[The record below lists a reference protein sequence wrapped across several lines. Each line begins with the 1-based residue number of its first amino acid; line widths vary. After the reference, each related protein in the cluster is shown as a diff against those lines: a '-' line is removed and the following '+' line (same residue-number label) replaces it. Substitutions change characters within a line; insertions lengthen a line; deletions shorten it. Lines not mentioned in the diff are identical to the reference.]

1 MKKMMS
7 LALLSQNDYLGM
19 DLEKRQINLRAIV
32 AVGIMLAVLIID
44 QVIKVAVKT
53 NMHLYESIN
62 VTDWFQIYFIENRGM
77 AFGMDFIGTT
87 FLSIF
92 RIVAIIVFCVL
103 LVKIIRRRLPIGL
116 IACVSL
122 VVAGAMGNIIDNF
135 CYGMI
140 FSESTPFQVSTLVG
154 WGEGYGQ
161 MMSGRVVDM
170 FYFPLFTWPEWMPIV
185 GGEVFFG
192 AVFNFADAAIS
203 CGAVS
208 ILIFYNKYIID
219 KPQSKSKTSSQPE
232 TPAE

>member
-1 MKKMMS
+1 MENKKCHCS
-7 LALLSQNDYLGM
+7 C
-19 DLEKRQINLRAIV
+19 RAFV
-32 AVGIMLAVLIID
+32 AVGIMLAVFVID
-44 QVIKVAVKT
+44 QIIKVAVKT
-53 NMHLYESIN
+53 NMHLYESIE

-92 RIVAIIVFCVL
+92 RIIAIIIFCVL
-103 LVKIIRRRLPIGL
+103 LVRIIRRRLPIGL

-140 FSESTPFQVSTLVG
+140 FSESTPFQISSLVG

-170 FYFPLFTWPEWMPIV
+170 FYFPLFTWPEWMPLV

-203 CGAVS
+203 CGAVA

-219 KPQSKSKTSSQPE
+219 KKEDTNATSDPSSPTNE
-232 TPAE
+232 

>member
-1 MKKMMS
+1 
-7 LALLSQNDYLGM
+7 
-19 DLEKRQINLRAIV
+19 
-32 AVGIMLAVLIID
+32 
-44 QVIKVAVKT
+44 
-53 NMHLYESIN
+53 
-62 VTDWFQIYFIENRGM
+62 
-77 AFGMDFIGTT
+77 
-87 FLSIF
+87 
-92 RIVAIIVFCVL
+92 
-103 LVKIIRRRLPIGL
+103 
-116 IACVSL
+116 
-122 VVAGAMGNIIDNF
+122 
-135 CYGMI
+135 
-140 FSESTPFQVSTLVG
+140 
-154 WGEGYGQ
+154 

>member
-1 MKKMMS
+1 MENKKCHC
-7 LALLSQNDYLGM
+7 NC
-19 DLEKRQINLRAIV
+19 RAFV
-32 AVGIMLAVLIID
+32 AVGIMLAVFVID
-44 QVIKVAVKT
+44 QIIKVAVKT
-53 NMHLYESIN
+53 NMHLYESIE

-92 RIVAIIVFCVL
+92 RIIAIIVFCVL
-103 LVKIIRRRLPIGL
+103 LVRIIRRRLPIGL

-140 FSESTPFQVSTLVG
+140 FSESTPFQISSLVS

-170 FYFPLFTWPEWMPIV
+170 FYFPLFTWPEWMPLV

-203 CGAVS
+203 CGAVA

-219 KPQSKSKTSSQPE
+219 KKETTNATSDPSSPTNE
-232 TPAE
+232 

>member
-1 MKKMMS
+1 MENKKCHC
-7 LALLSQNDYLGM
+7 NC
-19 DLEKRQINLRAIV
+19 RAFV
-32 AVGIMLAVLIID
+32 AVGIMLAVFVID
-44 QVIKVAVKT
+44 QIIKVAVKT
-53 NMHLYESIN
+53 NMHLYESIE

-92 RIVAIIVFCVL
+92 RIIAIIVFCVL
-103 LVKIIRRRLPIGL
+103 LVRIIRRRLPIGL

-140 FSESTPFQVSTLVG
+140 FTESTPFQVSSLVG

-170 FYFPLFTWPEWMPIV
+170 FYFPLFTWPEWMPLV

-203 CGAVS
+203 CGAVA

-219 KPQSKSKTSSQPE
+219 KKEDTIATSDPSSPTNE
-232 TPAE
+232 

>member
-1 MKKMMS
+1 MENKKCHY
-7 LALLSQNDYLGM
+7 NC
-19 DLEKRQINLRAIV
+19 RAFV
-32 AVGIMLAVLIID
+32 AVGIMLAVFVID
-44 QVIKVAVKT
+44 QIIKVAVKT
-53 NMHLYESIN
+53 NMHLYESIE

-92 RIVAIIVFCVL
+92 RIIAIVVFCVL
-103 LVKIIRRRLPIGL
+103 LVRIIRRRLPIGL

-140 FSESTPFQVSTLVG
+140 FSESTPFQISSLVG

-170 FYFPLFTWPEWMPIV
+170 FYFPLFTWPEWMPWV
-185 GGEVFFG
+185 GGDVFFG

-203 CGAVS
+203 CGAVA

-219 KPQSKSKTSSQPE
+219 KKEDTNATSDPSSPTNE
-232 TPAE
+232 

>member
-1 MKKMMS
+1 MENKKCRC
-7 LALLSQNDYLGM
+7 NY
-19 DLEKRQINLRAIV
+19 RAFV
-32 AVGIMLAVLIID
+32 AVGIMLAVFVID
-44 QVIKVAVKT
+44 QIIKVAVKT
-53 NMHLYESIN
+53 NMYLYESIE

-92 RIVAIIVFCVL
+92 RIIAIIIFCVL
-103 LVKIIRRRLPIGL
+103 LVRIIRRRLPIGL
-116 IACVSL
+116 IVCVSL

-140 FSESTPFQVSTLVG
+140 FSESTPFQISSLVG

-170 FYFPLFTWPEWMPIV
+170 FYFPLFTWPEWMPLV

-203 CGAVS
+203 CGAVA

-219 KPQSKSKTSSQPE
+219 KKEDTNATSDPSSPTNE
-232 TPAE
+232 

>member
-1 MKKMMS
+1 MENKKCHC
-7 LALLSQNDYLGM
+7 NC
-19 DLEKRQINLRAIV
+19 RAFV
-32 AVGIMLAVLIID
+32 AVGIMLAVFVID
-44 QVIKVAVKT
+44 QIIKVAVKT
-53 NMHLYESIN
+53 NMHLYESIE

-92 RIVAIIVFCVL
+92 RIIAIIVFCVL
-103 LVKIIRRRLPIGL
+103 LVRIIRRRLPIGL

-140 FSESTPFQVSTLVG
+140 FSESTPFQISSLVS

-170 FYFPLFTWPEWMPIV
+170 FYFPLFTWPEWMPWV
-185 GGEVFFG
+185 GGDVFFG

-203 CGAVS
+203 CGAVA

-219 KPQSKSKTSSQPE
+219 KKEDTNATSDPSSPTNE
-232 TPAE
+232 

>member
-1 MKKMMS
+1 MENKKCHC
-7 LALLSQNDYLGM
+7 NC
-19 DLEKRQINLRAIV
+19 RAFV
-32 AVGIMLAVLIID
+32 AVGIMLAVFVID
-44 QVIKVAVKT
+44 QIIKVAVKT
-53 NMHLYESIN
+53 NMHLYESIE

-92 RIVAIIVFCVL
+92 RIIAIIIFCVL
-103 LVKIIRRRLPIGL
+103 LVRIIRRRLPIGL

-140 FSESTPFQVSTLVG
+140 FSESTPFQISSLVS

-170 FYFPLFTWPEWMPIV
+170 FYFPLFTWPEWMPWV
-185 GGEVFFG
+185 GGDVFFG

-203 CGAVS
+203 CGAVA

-219 KPQSKSKTSSQPE
+219 KKEDTNATSDPSYPTNE
-232 TPAE
+232 

>member
-1 MKKMMS
+1 MENKKCHC
-7 LALLSQNDYLGM
+7 NC
-19 DLEKRQINLRAIV
+19 RAFV
-32 AVGIMLAVLIID
+32 AVGIMLAVCVID
-44 QVIKVAVKT
+44 QIIKVAVKT
-53 NMHLYESIN
+53 NMHLYESIE

-92 RIVAIIVFCVL
+92 RIIAIIIFCVL
-103 LVKIIRRRLPIGL
+103 LVRIIRRRLPIGL

-140 FSESTPFQVSTLVG
+140 FSESTPFQISSLVG

-170 FYFPLFTWPEWMPIV
+170 FYFPLFTWPEWMPLV

-203 CGAVS
+203 CGAVA

-219 KPQSKSKTSSQPE
+219 KKEDTNATSDSSSPTNE
-232 TPAE
+232 

>member
-1 MKKMMS
+1 MENKKCHC
-7 LALLSQNDYLGM
+7 NC
-19 DLEKRQINLRAIV
+19 RAFV
-32 AVGIMLAVLIID
+32 AVGIMLAVFVID
-44 QVIKVAVKT
+44 QIIKVAVKT
-53 NMHLYESIN
+53 NMHLYESIE

-92 RIVAIIVFCVL
+92 RIIAIIVFCVL
-103 LVKIIRRRLPIGL
+103 LVRIIRRRLPIGL
-116 IACVSL
+116 IVCVSL

-140 FSESTPFQVSTLVG
+140 FSESTPFQISSLVG

-170 FYFPLFTWPEWMPIV
+170 FYFPLFTWPEWMPWV
-185 GGEVFFG
+185 GGDVFFG

-203 CGAVS
+203 CGAVA

-219 KPQSKSKTSSQPE
+219 KKEDTNATSAPSSPTNE
-232 TPAE
+232 

>member
-1 MKKMMS
+1 MENKKCHC
-7 LALLSQNDYLGM
+7 NC
-19 DLEKRQINLRAIV
+19 RAFV
-32 AVGIMLAVLIID
+32 AVGIMLAVFVID
-44 QVIKVAVKT
+44 QIIKIAVKT
-53 NMHLYESIN
+53 NMHLYESIE

-92 RIVAIIVFCVL
+92 RIIAIIIFCVL
-103 LVKIIRRRLPIGL
+103 LVRIIRRRLPIGL

-140 FSESTPFQVSTLVG
+140 FTESTPFQISSLVG

-170 FYFPLFTWPEWMPIV
+170 FYFPLFTWPEWMPWV
-185 GGEVFFG
+185 GGDVFFG

-203 CGAVS
+203 CGAVA

-219 KPQSKSKTSSQPE
+219 KKEDTNATSDPSSPTNE
-232 TPAE
+232 

>member
-1 MKKMMS
+1 MENKKCHC
-7 LALLSQNDYLGM
+7 NC
-19 DLEKRQINLRAIV
+19 RAFV
-32 AVGIMLAVLIID
+32 AVGIMLAVFVID
-44 QVIKVAVKT
+44 QIIKVAVKT
-53 NMHLYESIN
+53 NMHLYESIE

-92 RIVAIIVFCVL
+92 RIIAIIVFCVL
-103 LVKIIRRRLPIGL
+103 LVRIIRRRLPIGL
-116 IACVSL
+116 IVCVSL

-140 FSESTPFQVSTLVG
+140 FSESTPFQISSLVG

-170 FYFPLFTWPEWMPIV
+170 FYFPLFTWPEWMPLV

-203 CGAVS
+203 CGAVA

-219 KPQSKSKTSSQPE
+219 KKEDTNATSDPSSPTNE
-232 TPAE
+232 

>member
-1 MKKMMS
+1 MENKKCHC
-7 LALLSQNDYLGM
+7 NC
-19 DLEKRQINLRAIV
+19 RAFV
-32 AVGIMLAVLIID
+32 AVGIMLAVFVID
-44 QVIKVAVKT
+44 QIIKVAVKT
-53 NMHLYESIN
+53 NMHLYESIE

-92 RIVAIIVFCVL
+92 RIIAIIIFCVL
-103 LVKIIRRRLPIGL
+103 LVRIIRRRLPIGL

-140 FSESTPFQVSTLVG
+140 FSESTPFQISSLVG

-170 FYFPLFTWPEWMPIV
+170 FYFPLFTWPEWMPLV

-203 CGAVS
+203 CGAVA

-219 KPQSKSKTSSQPE
+219 KKEDTNATSDSSSPTNE
-232 TPAE
+232 

>member
-1 MKKMMS
+1 MEKKKCHC
-7 LALLSQNDYLGM
+7 NC
-19 DLEKRQINLRAIV
+19 RAFV
-32 AVGIMLAVLIID
+32 AVGIMLAVFVID
-44 QVIKVAVKT
+44 QIIKVAVKT
-53 NMHLYESIN
+53 NMHLYESIE

-92 RIVAIIVFCVL
+92 RIIAIIIFCVL
-103 LVKIIRRRLPIGL
+103 LVRIIRRRLPIGL

-140 FSESTPFQVSTLVG
+140 FTESTPFQVSSLVG

-170 FYFPLFTWPEWMPIV
+170 FYFPLFTWPEWMPWI
-185 GGEVFFG
+185 GGDVFFG

-203 CGAVS
+203 CGAVA

-219 KPQSKSKTSSQPE
+219 KKEDINATSDTSSPTNE
-232 TPAE
+232 

>member
-1 MKKMMS
+1 MENKKCHC
-7 LALLSQNDYLGM
+7 NC
-19 DLEKRQINLRAIV
+19 RAFV
-32 AVGIMLAVLIID
+32 AVGIMLAVFVID
-44 QVIKVAVKT
+44 QIIKVAVKT
-53 NMHLYESIN
+53 NMHLYESIE

-92 RIVAIIVFCVL
+92 RIIAIIVFCVL
-103 LVKIIRRRLPIGL
+103 LVRIIRRRLPIGL

-140 FSESTPFQVSTLVG
+140 FSESTPFQISSLVG

-170 FYFPLFTWPEWMPIV
+170 FYFPLFTWPEWMPLV

-203 CGAVS
+203 CGAVA

-219 KPQSKSKTSSQPE
+219 KKKDTPNTPTSESY
-232 TPAE
+232 TTK

>member
-1 MKKMMS
+1 MENKICHC
-7 LALLSQNDYLGM
+7 NC
-19 DLEKRQINLRAIV
+19 RAFV
-32 AVGIMLAVLIID
+32 AVGIMLAVIVID
-44 QVIKVAVKT
+44 QIIKVAVKT
-53 NMHLYESIN
+53 NMHLYENIE

-92 RIVAIIVFCVL
+92 RIIAIIIFCVL
-103 LVKIIRRRLPIGL
+103 LVRIIRRRLPIGL

-140 FSESTPFQVSTLVG
+140 FTESTPFQISSLVS

-161 MMSGRVVDM
+161 MISGRVVDM
-170 FYFPLFTWPEWMPIV
+170 FYFPLFTWPEWMPLV

-203 CGAVS
+203 CGAVA

-219 KPQSKSKTSSQPE
+219 KKEDTNATSDLSSPTNE
-232 TPAE
+232 

>member
-1 MKKMMS
+1 MENKKCHC
-7 LALLSQNDYLGM
+7 NC
-19 DLEKRQINLRAIV
+19 RAFV
-32 AVGIMLAVLIID
+32 AVGIMLAVFVID
-44 QVIKVAVKT
+44 QIIKVAVKT
-53 NMHLYESIN
+53 NMHLYESIE

-92 RIVAIIVFCVL
+92 RIIAIIVFCVL
-103 LVKIIRRRLPIGL
+103 LVRIIRRRLPVGL

-140 FSESTPFQVSTLVG
+140 FSESTPFQISSLVG

-170 FYFPLFTWPEWMPIV
+170 FYFPLFTWPEWMPLV

-203 CGAVS
+203 CGAVA

-219 KPQSKSKTSSQPE
+219 KKEDTIATSDTSSPTNE
-232 TPAE
+232 

>member
-1 MKKMMS
+1 MENKKCHC
-7 LALLSQNDYLGM
+7 NC
-19 DLEKRQINLRAIV
+19 RAFV
-32 AVGIMLAVLIID
+32 AVGIMLAVFVID
-44 QVIKVAVKT
+44 QIIKVAVKT
-53 NMHLYESIN
+53 NMHLYESIE

-92 RIVAIIVFCVL
+92 RIIAIIVFCVL
-103 LVKIIRRRLPIGL
+103 LVRIIRRRLPIGL

-140 FSESTPFQVSTLVG
+140 FSESTPFQISSLVG

-170 FYFPLFTWPEWMPIV
+170 FYFPLIHNSA
-185 GGEVFFG
+185 GEVIFFRP
-192 AVFNFADAAIS
+192 VFNFADTCIT
-203 CGAVS
+203 CAVFII
-208 ILIFYNKYIID
+208 ILFYAKDMN
-219 KPQSKSKTSSQPE
+219 SSLDSQKE
-232 TPAE
+232 A

>member
-1 MKKMMS
+1 
-7 LALLSQNDYLGM
+7 
-19 DLEKRQINLRAIV
+19 
-32 AVGIMLAVLIID
+32 MLAVFVID
-44 QVIKVAVKT
+44 QIIKVAVKT
-53 NMHLYESIN
+53 NMHLYESIK

-92 RIVAIIVFCVL
+92 RIIAIIVFCVL
-103 LVKIIRRRLPIGL
+103 LVRIIRRRLPIGL

-140 FSESTPFQVSTLVG
+140 FTESTPFQVSSLVG

-170 FYFPLFTWPEWMPIV
+170 FYFPLFTWPEWMPWV
-185 GGEVFFG
+185 GGDVFFG

-203 CGAVS
+203 CGAVA

-219 KPQSKSKTSSQPE
+219 KKEDTKATSDPSSPTNE
-232 TPAE
+232 

>member
-1 MKKMMS
+1 MENKKCHC
-7 LALLSQNDYLGM
+7 NC
-19 DLEKRQINLRAIV
+19 RAFV
-32 AVGIMLAVLIID
+32 AVGIMLAVFVID
-44 QVIKVAVKT
+44 QIIKVAVKT
-53 NMHLYESIN
+53 NMHLYESIE

-92 RIVAIIVFCVL
+92 RIIAIIIFCVL
-103 LVKIIRRRLPIGL
+103 LVRIIRRRLPIGL

-140 FSESTPFQVSTLVG
+140 FSESTPFQISSLVS

-170 FYFPLFTWPEWMPIV
+170 FYFPLFTWPEWMPWV
-185 GGEVFFG
+185 GGDVFFG

-203 CGAVS
+203 CGAVA

-219 KPQSKSKTSSQPE
+219 KKEDTNATSDPSFPTNE
-232 TPAE
+232 

>member
-1 MKKMMS
+1 MENKKCHC
-7 LALLSQNDYLGM
+7 NC
-19 DLEKRQINLRAIV
+19 RAFV
-32 AVGIMLAVLIID
+32 AVGIMLAVFVID
-44 QVIKVAVKT
+44 QIIKVAVKT
-53 NMHLYESIN
+53 NMHLYECIE

-92 RIVAIIVFCVL
+92 RIIAIIVFCVL
-103 LVKIIRRRLPIGL
+103 LVRIIRRRLPIGL

-140 FSESTPFQVSTLVG
+140 FTESTPFQVSSLVG

-170 FYFPLFTWPEWMPIV
+170 LYFPLFTWPEWMPLV

-203 CGAVS
+203 CGAVA

-219 KPQSKSKTSSQPE
+219 KKEDTNATSDPSSSTNE
-232 TPAE
+232 

>member
-1 MKKMMS
+1 MENKKCHC
-7 LALLSQNDYLGM
+7 NC
-19 DLEKRQINLRAIV
+19 RAFV
-32 AVGIMLAVLIID
+32 AVGIMFAVFVID
-44 QVIKVAVKT
+44 QIIKVAVKT
-53 NMHLYESIN
+53 NMHLYESIE

-92 RIVAIIVFCVL
+92 RIIAIIVFCVL
-103 LVKIIRRRLPIGL
+103 LVRIIRRRLPIGL

-140 FSESTPFQVSTLVG
+140 FTESTPFQVSSLVG

-170 FYFPLFTWPEWMPIV
+170 FYFPLFTWPEWMPWV
-185 GGEVFFG
+185 GGDVFFG

-203 CGAVS
+203 CGAVA

-219 KPQSKSKTSSQPE
+219 KKEDTNATSDPSSPTNE
-232 TPAE
+232 

>member
-1 MKKMMS
+1 MENKKCHC
-7 LALLSQNDYLGM
+7 NC
-19 DLEKRQINLRAIV
+19 RAFV
-32 AVGIMLAVLIID
+32 AVGIMLAVFVID
-44 QVIKVAVKT
+44 QIIKVAVKT
-53 NMHLYESIN
+53 NMHLYESIE

-92 RIVAIIVFCVL
+92 RIIAIIVFCVL
-103 LVKIIRRRLPIGL
+103 LLRIIRRRLPIGL

-140 FSESTPFQVSTLVG
+140 FSESTPFQISSLVG

-170 FYFPLFTWPEWMPIV
+170 FYFPLFTWPEWMPLV

-203 CGAVS
+203 CGAVA

-219 KPQSKSKTSSQPE
+219 KKEATNAKSDPSSPTNE
-232 TPAE
+232 

>member
-1 MKKMMS
+1 MENKKCHC
-7 LALLSQNDYLGM
+7 NC
-19 DLEKRQINLRAIV
+19 RAFV
-32 AVGIMLAVLIID
+32 AVGIMLAVFVID
-44 QVIKVAVKT
+44 QIIKVAVKT
-53 NMHLYESIN
+53 NMHLYESIE

-92 RIVAIIVFCVL
+92 RIIAIIVFCVL
-103 LVKIIRRRLPIGL
+103 LVRIIRRRLPIGL

-140 FSESTPFQVSTLVG
+140 FSESTPFQISSLVG

-170 FYFPLFTWPEWMPIV
+170 FYFPLFTWPEWMPWV
-185 GGEVFFG
+185 GGDVFFG

-203 CGAVS
+203 CGAVA

-219 KPQSKSKTSSQPE
+219 KKEDTNATSDPSSPTNE
-232 TPAE
+232 

>member
-1 MKKMMS
+1 MENKKCHC
-7 LALLSQNDYLGM
+7 NC
-19 DLEKRQINLRAIV
+19 RAFV
-32 AVGIMLAVLIID
+32 AVGIMLAVFVID
-44 QVIKVAVKT
+44 QIIKIAVKT
-53 NMHLYESIN
+53 NMHLYESIE

-92 RIVAIIVFCVL
+92 RIIAIIIFCVL
-103 LVKIIRRRLPIGL
+103 LVRIIRRRLPIGL

-140 FSESTPFQVSTLVG
+140 FTESTPFQVSSLVG

-170 FYFPLFTWPEWMPIV
+170 FYFPLFTWPEWMPWV
-185 GGEVFFG
+185 GGDVFFG

-203 CGAVS
+203 CGAVA

-219 KPQSKSKTSSQPE
+219 KKEDTNATSDPSSPTNE
-232 TPAE
+232 

>member
-1 MKKMMS
+1 MENKKCHC
-7 LALLSQNDYLGM
+7 NC
-19 DLEKRQINLRAIV
+19 RAFV
-32 AVGIMLAVLIID
+32 AVGIMLAVFVID
-44 QVIKVAVKT
+44 QIIKVAVKT
-53 NMHLYESIN
+53 NMHLYESIE

-92 RIVAIIVFCVL
+92 RIIAIIVFCVL
-103 LVKIIRRRLPIGL
+103 LVRIIRRRLPIGL

-140 FSESTPFQVSTLVG
+140 FSESTPFQISSLVG

-170 FYFPLFTWPEWMPIV
+170 FYFPLFTWPEWMPLV
-185 GGEVFFG
+185 GGEAFFG

-203 CGAVS
+203 CGAVA

-219 KPQSKSKTSSQPE
+219 KKEDTNATSDPSSPTNE
-232 TPAE
+232 

>member
-1 MKKMMS
+1 MEKKKCHC
-7 LALLSQNDYLGM
+7 NC
-19 DLEKRQINLRAIV
+19 RAFV
-32 AVGIMLAVLIID
+32 AVGIMLAVFVID
-44 QVIKVAVKT
+44 QIIKVAVKT
-53 NMHLYESIN
+53 NMHLYESIE

-92 RIVAIIVFCVL
+92 RIIAIIVFCVL
-103 LVKIIRRRLPIGL
+103 LVRIIRRRLPIGL

-140 FSESTPFQVSTLVG
+140 FTESTPFQVSSHVA

-170 FYFPLFTWPEWMPIV
+170 FYFPLFTWPEWMPLV

-203 CGAVS
+203 CGAVA

-219 KPQSKSKTSSQPE
+219 KKEDTNATSDSSSPTNE
-232 TPAE
+232 

>member
-1 MKKMMS
+1 MENKKCHC
-7 LALLSQNDYLGM
+7 NC
-19 DLEKRQINLRAIV
+19 RAFV
-32 AVGIMLAVLIID
+32 AVGIMLAVFVID
-44 QVIKVAVKT
+44 QIIKVAVKT
-53 NMHLYESIN
+53 NMHLYESIE

-92 RIVAIIVFCVL
+92 RIIAIIIFCVL
-103 LVKIIRRRLPIGL
+103 LVRIIRRRLPIGL

-140 FSESTPFQVSTLVG
+140 FTESTPFQVSSLVG

-170 FYFPLFTWPEWMPIV
+170 FYFPLFTWPEWMPWV
-185 GGEVFFG
+185 GGDVFFG

-203 CGAVS
+203 CGAVA

-219 KPQSKSKTSSQPE
+219 KKEDTNATSDPSSPTNE
-232 TPAE
+232 

>member
-1 MKKMMS
+1 MENKKCHC
-7 LALLSQNDYLGM
+7 NC
-19 DLEKRQINLRAIV
+19 RAFV
-32 AVGIMLAVLIID
+32 AVGIMLAVFVID
-44 QVIKVAVKT
+44 QIIKVAVKT
-53 NMHLYESIN
+53 NMHLYESIE

-92 RIVAIIVFCVL
+92 RIIAIIVFCVL
-103 LVKIIRRRLPIGL
+103 LVRIIRRRLPIGL

-140 FSESTPFQVSTLVG
+140 FSESTPFQISSLVA

-170 FYFPLFTWPEWMPIV
+170 FYFPLFTWPEWMPLV

-203 CGAVS
+203 CGAVA

-219 KPQSKSKTSSQPE
+219 KKEDTNATSDPSSPTNE
-232 TPAE
+232 

>member
-1 MKKMMS
+1 MENKKCHC
-7 LALLSQNDYLGM
+7 NC
-19 DLEKRQINLRAIV
+19 RAFV
-32 AVGIMLAVLIID
+32 AVGIMLAVFVID
-44 QVIKVAVKT
+44 QIIKVAVKT
-53 NMHLYESIN
+53 NMHLYESIE

-92 RIVAIIVFCVL
+92 RIIAIIVFCVL
-103 LVKIIRRRLPIGL
+103 LVRIIRRRLPIGL

-140 FSESTPFQVSTLVG
+140 FTESTPFQVSSLVG

-170 FYFPLFTWPEWMPIV
+170 FYFPLFTWPEWMPWV
-185 GGEVFFG
+185 GGDVFFG

-203 CGAVS
+203 CGAVA

-219 KPQSKSKTSSQPE
+219 KKEDTNATSAPSSPTNE
-232 TPAE
+232 

>member
-1 MKKMMS
+1 MNSIRKILTNGRM
-7 LALLSQNDYLGM
+7 AVIIVIAILLVD
-19 DLEKRQINLRAIV
+19 QI
-32 AVGIMLAVLIID
+32 
-44 QVIKVAVKT
+44 IKIWVKT
-53 NMHLYESIN
+53 HMHLHECIAI
-62 VTDWFQIYFIENRGM
+62 TDWFKICFIENKGM

-92 RIVAIIVFCVL
+92 RIIAIIVFCVL
-103 LVKIIRRRLPIGL
+103 LVRIIRRRLPIGL

-140 FSESTPFQVSTLVG
+140 FTESTPFQVSSHVA

-170 FYFPLFTWPEWMPIV
+170 FYFPLFTWPEWMPLF

-203 CGAVS
+203 CGAVA

-219 KPQSKSKTSSQPE
+219 KKEDTNATSDLSSPTNE
-232 TPAE
+232 

>member
-1 MKKMMS
+1 MENKKCHC
-7 LALLSQNDYLGM
+7 NC
-19 DLEKRQINLRAIV
+19 RAFV
-32 AVGIMLAVLIID
+32 AVGIMLAVFVID
-44 QVIKVAVKT
+44 QIIKVAVKT
-53 NMHLYESIN
+53 NMHLYESIE

-92 RIVAIIVFCVL
+92 RIIAIIIFCVL
-103 LVKIIRRRLPIGL
+103 LVRIIRRRLPIGL

-140 FSESTPFQVSTLVG
+140 FSESTPFQISSLVG

-170 FYFPLFTWPEWMPIV
+170 FYFPLFTWPEWMPWV
-185 GGEVFFG
+185 GGDVFFG

-203 CGAVS
+203 CGAVA

-219 KPQSKSKTSSQPE
+219 KKEDTNATSDPSSPTNE
-232 TPAE
+232 

>member
-1 MKKMMS
+1 MENKKCHC
-7 LALLSQNDYLGM
+7 NC
-19 DLEKRQINLRAIV
+19 RAFV
-32 AVGIMLAVLIID
+32 AVGIMLAVFVID
-44 QVIKVAVKT
+44 QIIKVAVKT
-53 NMHLYESIN
+53 NMHLYESIE

-92 RIVAIIVFCVL
+92 RIIAIIVFCVL
-103 LVKIIRRRLPIGL
+103 LVRIIRRRLPIGL

-140 FSESTPFQVSTLVG
+140 FSESTPFQISSLVG

-170 FYFPLFTWPEWMPIV
+170 FYFPLFTWPEWMPLV

-203 CGAVS
+203 CGAVA

-219 KPQSKSKTSSQPE
+219 KKEDTNATSDPSSPTNE
-232 TPAE
+232 

>member
-1 MKKMMS
+1 MENKKCHC
-7 LALLSQNDYLGM
+7 NC
-19 DLEKRQINLRAIV
+19 RAFV
-32 AVGIMLAVLIID
+32 AVGIMLAVFVID
-44 QVIKVAVKT
+44 QIIKVAVKT
-53 NMHLYESIN
+53 NMHLYESIE

-92 RIVAIIVFCVL
+92 RIIAIIVFCVL
-103 LVKIIRRRLPIGL
+103 LVRIIRRRLPIGL

-140 FSESTPFQVSTLVG
+140 FTESTPFQVSSLVG

-170 FYFPLFTWPEWMPIV
+170 FYFPLFTWPEWMPLV

-203 CGAVS
+203 CGAVA

-219 KPQSKSKTSSQPE
+219 KKEDTNATSDPSSPTNE
-232 TPAE
+232 